1 MDRALPHLD
10 ELQTLPPG
18 PAVESSGLEDSV
30 PPATATSSS
39 ARAAGVVL
47 AASFLILA
55 GFVAWNRVFQVDEA
69 QNVYGLWLLAGHKF
83 SAYDFYAPPYLL
95 LLRPLLWFVNT
106 APAIFLAVRMAWLA
120 VFAALGWLL
129 LRASGIRQSDPLFTP
144 AVAALGL
151 TAPLWTYGL
160 EIRHEGPG
168 VLALLGCW
176 TLLAPFDGRPRRC
189 AYLLVGALSGFV
201 LLNAVKHV
209 LFLAPLLVLALV
221 LPHPAYS
228 SRSRIR
234 LLVTLA
240 GGFAAG
246 VAVLLA
252 LYAWYGAAGIALRS
266 HFAFLHNVAEVART
280 APRALAGVL
289 LHQTPLLIGFLLWRA
304 GDFVVSWRRTL
315 LSEVWRNGAAQWIW
329 MGSVALG
336 TLANPVAFPYNS
348 LALVAAG
355 WVVTLRP
362 SLDFFL
368 GETRSRRRRSV
379 GWSLLV
385 LGLGLP
391 WALQVL
397 TLLGWTNHRQ
407 LQLMETAAALTAPG
421 TDRVFD
427 AAGLVPGR
435 EAIAPTWFIH
445 LMNAPSL
452 RQEGPGSL
460 HERFVEHPPAVVIPS
475 YRMNYLSRPTL
486 EFIREHYLPIAP
498 DLWVPGAQLDDSRAS
513 WTCILAGR
521 YWVSGAESGGL
532 RCDGAAVAP
541 GASEFSRGDHT
552 CTVPTGTR
560 VTLTWIGPGLVR
572 PPELGRALDPLFPS
586 PSEW

>member
-1 MDRALPHLD
+1 MTPSGSNRAGIAL
-10 ELQTLPPG
+10 G
-18 PAVESSGLEDSV
+18 
-30 PPATATSSS
+30 
-39 ARAAGVVL
+39 
-47 AASFLILA
+47 ASFLILA

-69 QNVYGLWLLAGHKF
+69 QNAYGLWLLASHKF
-83 SAYDFYAPPYLL
+83 SAYDFYAPPYLFL
-95 LLRPLLWFVNT
+95 VRPLLWFTDT
-106 APAIFLAVRMAWLA
+106 APALFLSVRMVWLT

-144 AVAALGL
+144 AVAAVGL

-176 TLLAPFDGRPRRC
+176 TLLAPFDGRPRRF
-189 AYLLVGALSGFV
+189 AYFLVGALSGFV

-209 LFLAPLLVLALV
+209 LLLAPLLLLAFA

-228 SRSRIR
+228 PRSRFR
-234 LLVTLA
+234 LLADLA

-246 VAVLLA
+246 VAVLLV
-252 LYAWYGAAGIALRS
+252 LYAWYGSAGIVVGTYLEFFGGVS
-266 HFAFLHNVAEVART
+266 EVARFKP
-280 APRALAGVL
+280 AALAGVL
-289 LHQTPLLIGFLLWRA
+289 VHQMPLLVGFLLWRA
-304 GDFVVSWRRTL
+304 GDFVVRSRKTL
-315 LSEVWRNGAAQWIW
+315 LSDVWRNGSAQWIW
-329 MGSVALG
+329 MGGVFLG
-336 TLANPVAFPYNS
+336 TLANPTPFPYNS

-368 GETRSRRRRSV
+368 GEARSRRRRSL

-391 WALQVL
+391 WALQLL

-407 LQLMETAAALTAPG
+407 LQLMEAAAALTDPRS
-421 TDRVFD
+421 DRVFD
-427 AAGLVPGR
+427 GAGLVPGR

-452 RQEGPGSL
+452 RGEGAGSL
-460 HERFVEHPPAVVIPS
+460 YARFVEHPPAVVIPS
-475 YRMNYLSRPTL
+475 YRMKYLDRRTL
-486 EFIREHYLPIAP
+486 EFIREHYLPIAA
-498 DLWVPGAQLDDSRAS
+498 DLWVPGAQLHDNDGS

-521 YWVSGAESGGL
+521 YWVSGLESGSL
-532 RCDGAAVAP
+532 WCDGAAVAP
-541 GASEFSRGDHT
+541 GASEFSRGDHA
-552 CTVPTGTR
+552 CTASTGTR
-560 VTLTWIGPGLVR
+560 VQLTWIGPGLAR

-586 PSEW
+586 PAEW

>member
-1 MDRALPHLD
+1 MRGSALI
-10 ELQTLPPG
+10 
-18 PAVESSGLEDSV
+18 
-30 PPATATSSS
+30 ATATSSS

-47 AASFLILA
+47 GASFLILA

-69 QNVYGLWLLAGHKF
+69 QNVYGLWLLASHKF
-83 SAYDFYAPPYLL
+83 SAYDFYAPPYLF
-95 LLRPLLWFVNT
+95 LLRPLLWFTDT
-106 APAIFLAVRMAWLA
+106 APAIFLSVRMAWLT

-129 LRASGIRQSDPLFTP
+129 LRASGIRPGDPLFTP
-144 AVAALGL
+144 GVAAVGL

-176 TLLAPFDGRPRRC
+176 TLLAPFDGRPRRF
-189 AYLLVGALSGFV
+189 AYLLVGGLSGFV
-201 LLNAVKHV
+201 LLNSVKHV
-209 LFLAPLLVLALV
+209 LFLAPLLLLALV

-228 SRSRIR
+228 PRSRFR
-234 LLVTLA
+234 LLADLA

-252 LYAWYGAAGIALRS
+252 LYAWYGSAGIVVRS
-266 HFAFLHNVAEVART
+266 YFNFFHGVSEVART
-280 APRALAGVL
+280 QPRALAGVL

-304 GDFVVSWRRTL
+304 GDFVVRSRRTL
-315 LSEVWRNGAAQWIW
+315 LSDVWRNGSAQWIW
-329 MGSVALG
+329 MSTVFLG

-348 LALVAAG
+348 LALVAVG
-355 WVVTLRP
+355 WVLTLRP

-368 GETRSRRRRSV
+368 GEARSRRRRSL

-385 LGLGLP
+385 LGFGLP
-391 WALQVL
+391 WTLQLL

-407 LQLMETAAALTAPG
+407 LQLMEAAAALTDPR

-452 RQEGPGSL
+452 RQGGASGL
-460 HERFVEHPPAVVIPS
+460 YARFVERPPAVVIPS
-475 YRMNYLSRPTL
+475 YRMSYLDRPTL
-486 EFIREHYLPIAP
+486 EFIRDNYVPLAP
-498 DLWVPGAQLDDSRAS
+498 DLWVPGVQLDDSDGS
-513 WTCILAGR
+513 WTSILAGR
-521 YWVSGAESGGL
+521 YWVSGMESGSL
-532 RCDGAAVAP
+532 RCDGGDVAP
-541 GASEFSRGDHT
+541 GASEFSRGVHT
-552 CTVPTGTR
+552 CKASAGTR
-560 VTLTWIGPGLVR
+560 VKLTWIGPGLVR
-572 PPELGRALDPLFPS
+572 LPELARALDPLFPS